1 MSLTELQGIVLFYR
15 EAFPM
20 CFQFAG
26 CKGISNFFVLL
37 MNDLN

>member
-1 MSLTELQGIVLFYR
+1 MSLTEGVMLFYR

-20 CFQFAG
+20 CLQFAG
-26 CKGISNFFVLL
+26 CKGISKSFFVLL